1 MVYSS
6 ENIERLVK
14 VLSSLPS
21 IGRKSAQRL
30 TYHLIKS
37 DPTFID
43 NFVDALIGLKNN
55 VHLCKI
61 CFNYTEDE
69 ICPIC
74 ASEKRK
80 RNIICVVE
88 QPADVL
94 AIEKTNEFNG
104 TYHIL
109 HGVMN
114 PLDGISAN
122 DIKIRELIQRISNIE
137 EVILALNPSIEG
149 EATSQYIAKLLRPFE
164 IKITRI
170 ASGVPIGSSLEFT
183 DELTLSKAIHSRIPF

>member
-21 IGRKSAQRL
+21 IGRKSAHRL
-30 TYHLIKS
+30 TYHLLRS
-37 DPTFID
+37 DPSFID
-43 NFVDALIGLKNN
+43 NFVDALLGLKNN

-74 ASEKRK
+74 ASQKRK
-80 RNIICVVE
+80 QNIICVVE
-88 QPADVL
+88 QPSDVL

-104 TYHIL
+104 TYHVL

-122 DIKIRELIQRISNIE
+122 DIKIKELIQRISNVE

-149 EATSQYIAKLLRPFE
+149 EATAQYIAKLLRPFD

>member
-37 DPTFID
+37 DPSFID
-43 NFVDALIGLKNN
+43 NFVDALMGLKNN

-80 RNIICVVE
+80 QNIICVVE